1 MEDSLHLRDFRHQK
15 QLIIMIRLNPL
26 HSKTFTQFFY
36 DRNEDL
42 PCAIRKNPHFYFLYI
57 RCPKVHNYLIGQ
69 IYPNK
74 HILHD

>member
-1 MEDSLHLRDFRHQK
+1 MEDSSHLRDFRHQK

-57 RCPKVHNYLIGQ
+57 RCLIIGREVTDKSVQ
-69 IYPNK
+69 KSI
-74 HILHD
+74 II